1 MNTEHIVPWL
11 LGQEYPNTGV
21 AGVPTLLLEHLLY
34 VIVPVLLAI
43 AIALPIGLWV
53 GHINR
58 GGTLAINIANG
69 GRAIPSLGI
78 IIIAFIAFSAGF
90 IPVYITLTAMAI
102 PPILTNTYVG
112 VREVDPEIRDAAAG
126 MGLSGWDIL
135 RRVEIPMAMPVIM
148 AGVRTSAVQ
157 VVATATLAAY
167 IGLGGLGRPI
177 FTGLAIGPQFNPD
190 AKTLLV
196 VACVLVAV
204 LAVLTELLLGVV
216 ERAVVPTGLVRKQE
230 QERRGAP
237 PHPMTDADAD
247 ADTGTAQQS
256 DEQTAVGA

>member
-1 MNTEHIVPWL
+1 MNTEHIIPWL
-11 LGQEYPNTGV
+11 LGESYPNAGV
-21 AGVPTLLLEHLLY
+21 PGVPTLLFEHLLY
-34 VIVPVLLAI
+34 VIVPLVLALAI
-43 AIALPIGLWV
+43 AIPIGLWV
-53 GHINR
+53 GHINK
-58 GGTLAINIANG
+58 GGTLAINIANA

-78 IIIAFIAFSAGF
+78 IIIAFLAFSAGF

-112 VREVDPEIRDAAAG
+112 VREVDAEIRDAAAG
-126 MGLSGWDIL
+126 MGLSGWEIL
-135 RRVEIPMAMPVIM
+135 RKVEIPMAMPVIM

-196 VACVLVAV
+196 VACVLVGI
-204 LAVLTELLLGVV
+204 LAIITEQLLGLI
-216 ERAVVPTGLVRKQE
+216 ERVIVPTGLIRKQQQE
-230 QERRGAP
+230 QGDGP
-237 PHPMTDADAD
+237 SKPVADAD
-247 ADTGTAQQS
+247 ADPTPQS
-256 DEQTAVGA
+256 QEESAVAA

>member
-1 MNTEHIVPWL
+1 MNLEHIVPWL

-21 AGVPTLLLEHLLY
+21 AGVPTLLFEHLLY
-34 VIVPVLLAI
+34 VVVPLVLALAI
-43 AIALPIGLWV
+43 AIPIGLWV
-53 GHINR
+53 GHVNR

-112 VREVDPEIRDAAAG
+112 VREVDPEVRDAAAG
-126 MGLSGWDIL
+126 MGLSGWEIL
-135 RRVEIPMAMPVIM
+135 RNVEIPMALLVIM

-190 AKTLLV
+190 AKTLLI
-196 VACVLVAV
+196 VACILVAI
-204 LAVLTELLLGVV
+204 LAVLTEQLLGVA
-216 ERAVVPTGLVRKQE
+216 ERRIVPTGLTRKQE

-237 PHPMTDADAD
+237 PPSAAD
-247 ADTGTAQQS
+247 ADTAERSTRESTVA
-256 DEQTAVGA
+256 T